1 VCKSF
6 YPVLFSAV
14 LLVGALSF
22 ASTAAAQ
29 EGMSEETTLLAAD
42 AEDNQVEAETDNVS
56 VEREDG
62 KVSAKTSDVS
72 TSNETS
78 SQQSSLTVQQ
88 DQADEG
94 SGSQAESD
102 DVNTDRTSS
111 IPSGTRATG
120 SNPDSPSSPPDLITI
135 NRSDCTVV
143 QGASITVEDGDGTEA
158 RFVDGDNDVEIRADA
173 SRVRIE
179 GPNDEFIGDN
189 AVSTSDPGFDT
200 DGDYR
205 VVTDTGVTCRGD
217 NNNGNNNNRNNNNNN
232 NRNNNRNN
240 RNNDRN
246 NRIIRINR
254 NNDGGAANRQYDG
267 NKVIVE
273 TIPDKGK
280 LAATGG
286 LPLAGGALLAL
297 ASVGLGLSILRS
309 ATRRDP

>member
-14 LLVGALSF
+14 LLVVALSS
-22 ASTAAAQ
+22 ASTVAAQ
-29 EGMSEETTLLAAD
+29 ESTPEETTLLAAD
-42 AEDNQVEAETDNVS
+42 AANRQVEAETDNVS

-62 KVSAKTSDVS
+62 KVSAKTSNVS

-78 SQQSSLTVQQ
+78 NQQSSLTVQQ
-88 DQADEG
+88 NQADEG
-94 SGSQAESD
+94 SGSQAASNN
-102 DVNTDRTSS
+102 VNTDRTSG

-135 NRSDCTVV
+135 NRSDCTVD

-173 SRVRIE
+173 SQVKIE

-205 VVTDTGVTCRGD
+205 VVTDTGVTCRG
-217 NNNGNNNNRNNNNNN
+217 NNNRNNN

-240 RNNDRN
+240 NNRNN
-246 NRIIRINR
+246 NR
-254 NNDGGAANRQYDG
+254 NNDNNRNDRVVIIDGAANRQYDD
-267 NKVIVE
+267 NEVITK
-273 TIPDKGK
+273 TIPDKGR
-280 LAATGG
+280 LASTGG
-286 LPLAGGALLAL
+286 VPLAGVAIVAL

>member
-1 VCKSF
+1 MCKSF

-29 EGMSEETTLLAAD
+29 EEGMSEETTLLAAD
-42 AEDNQVEAETDNVS
+42 AQDNQVEAETDNVS

-62 KVSAKTSDVS
+62 KVSAKTSNVS
-72 TSNETS
+72 TSNEAS

-88 DQADEG
+88 NQADEG

-102 DVNTDRTSS
+102 DVNADRTSS

-217 NNNGNNNNRNNNNNN
+217 NNNGNNNNNNNNN

-254 NNDGGAANRQYDG
+254 NNDGGAARRQYG

>member
-1 VCKSF
+1 MCKSF

-29 EGMSEETTLLAAD
+29 EEGMSEETTLLAAD
-42 AEDNQVEAETDNVS
+42 AQDNQVEAETDNVS

-62 KVSAKTSDVS
+62 KVSAKTSNVS
-72 TSNETS
+72 TSNEAS

-88 DQADEG
+88 NQADEG

-102 DVNTDRTSS
+102 DVNADRTSS

-217 NNNGNNNNRNNNNNN
+217 NNNGNNNNNNN
-232 NRNNNRNN
+232 NNNRNN

-254 NNDGGAANRQYDG
+254 NNDGGGAANRQYG
-267 NKVIVE
+267 EVIVE

>member
-62 KVSAKTSDVS
+62 KVSAQTSDVS

-94 SGSQAESD
+94 SGSQAESA
-102 DVNTDRTSS
+102 DVNTDRTSG

-173 SRVRIE
+173 SRFRIE

-217 NNNGNNNNRNNNNNN
+217 NNNRNNDN

-240 RNNDRN
+240 RNNDNNRN

-254 NNDGGAANRQYDG
+254 NNDGGAANRQYG

>member
-1 VCKSF
+1 MCKSF
-6 YPVLFSAV
+6 YTVLFSAV
-14 LLVGALSF
+14 LLVVALSF
-22 ASTAAAQ
+22 ASTVAAQ
-29 EGMSEETTLLAAD
+29 ESTSEETTMMAAD
-42 AEDNQVEAETDNVS
+42 ADDPQVDAETDNVS
-56 VEREDG
+56 VEVDNG
-62 KVSAKTSDVS
+62 KVSAKTDKVS

-88 DQADEG
+88 NQADEG

-102 DVNTDRTSS
+102 DVNADRTSS

-217 NNNGNNNNRNNNNNN
+217 NNNDNNNNNNNNN